1 MKKILFVMN
10 TMGRAG
16 AERALIALMNTL
28 PKDQYEISL
37 LVLINRGEVFA
48 EVPKHVKILNKHPDI
63 RSVLSSGGKTVLM
76 KTTLRCFF
84 YHLSGFRNIPYLFR
98 NLLLQLKKHRLQP
111 DKLLWRII
119 ANGTPAPKETYDLAV
134 AYLEG
139 GSTYFTADFVHAKKK
154 ASFVHIDYKKAGY
167 CKSLDLDAYDKIDR
181 IFSVSKEAMESFCRV
196 YPNHRKKCFLFR
208 NIIDTNWIKKQ
219 SQKQLPA
226 SDPFFKSQAEFK
238 LLTVGRLNYQKAY
251 DIAIPTLRL
260 LREQGFDADWFVL
273 GEGDL
278 QHDLQ
283 RMIAKENLT
292 KHFILLGSTANPY
305 PYYRHATLYVHAT
318 RFEGKSIAIEEAQ
331 VLGKAIVASD
341 CTGNRE
347 QIKHNISG
355 YLTPLSAKAI
365 ADHIAD
371 LLKHPQK
378 REQFEK
384 ASASIDLAH
393 REDFAPFFELL
404 NGDFV

>member
-1 MKKILFVMN
+1 MKKILFVIN

-28 PKDQYEISL
+28 PKEKYEISL
-37 LVLINRGEVFA
+37 LALINRGELFA
-48 EVPKHVKILNKHPDI
+48 EVPKHVKCLNKHPDM
-63 RSVLSSGGKTVLM
+63 RSVLSSGGKTALI
-76 KTTLRCFF
+76 KTTLSCFF
-84 YHLSGFRNIPYLFR
+84 YHLNGFKKIPYLVQ
-98 NLLLQLKKHRLQP
+98 NICLQLKKHRLQP

-119 ANGTPAPKETYDLAV
+119 ASGTPAPKERYDLAV

-154 ASFVHIDYKKAGY
+154 ASFVHIDYQKAGY
-167 CKSLDLDAYDKIDR
+167 EKSLDLDAYDKIDR

-196 YPNHRKKCFLFR
+196 YPEHQKKCFLFR
-208 NIIDTNWIKKQ
+208 NIIDTEWIKKQ
-219 SQKQLPA
+219 SQKKLPP
-226 SDPFFKSQAEFK
+226 SSPFCQSHAAFK

-251 DIAIPTLRL
+251 DIAIPALRL
-260 LREQGFDADWFVL
+260 LRERGFDVDWFVL

-278 QHDLQ
+278 EHDL
-283 RMIAKENLT
+283 RRIIAKENLT
-292 KHFILLGSTANPY
+292 RHFILLGSTANPY

-347 QIKHNISG
+347 QIEHNVSG
-355 YLTPLSAKAI
+355 LLTSLSAEEI
-365 ADHIAD
+365 ASHIAD
-371 LLKHPQK
+371 LLEHPEK
-378 REQFEK
+378 RKQFET
-384 ASASIDLAH
+384 ASASIDLTH
-393 REDFAPFFELL
+393 KEDFTSFFELL
-404 NGDFV
+404 